1 MGMRFSISAVRPFS
15 SRFPFRN
22 SVLVAGFLLAAVFSV
37 IVLRS
42 FGGHSTATL
51 GVNDRCTNL
60 SGNPPP
66 GGVQL
71 YHPYQMPHDVT
82 LYNTC
87 TTEENC
93 PSCTV
98 SQCARCYVEEYV
110 CGGISAGSYFKNTTE
125 CNLCENGVCTEAAT
139 SSFASEGAGP
149 ELRPTIEIAE
159 RTGEVYC
166 NAPYGT
172 KCYDLVWTIANVGRT
187 EEYVSSFNI
196 STSPGLRFF
205 ETVTNCNRMGD
216 DNVECP
222 FPGGQGKHFPAGYSE
237 TWRFPIVADEPPA
250 TCPNSIATYY
260 AASALYAGFNG
271 VSYLQIPCTESA
283 SSSSSDGILHGCVDP
298 DGSDFYRKVRTE
310 IYFDGVPDPIKGR
323 TDSCNGD
330 RAIDYYCDSPIQNMM
345 FGPSQQQHLC
355 PYGCVNGAC
364 QWGPNVCQNGV
375 IPVQS
380 RPQFITAVGSKVYVL
395 NFVSRSIS
403 VINTATNT
411 VSATIPMGSRIDA
424 IAAVGSKVFVAN
436 SGNSTVSV
444 INAAI
449 DTVMTAIPM
458 SPYPT
463 GFVVVGTKL
472 YVLQGGEPVIS
483 VINTVTNTVQSTIQV
498 GDFTYDLAAVGT
510 YVYAANE
517 NLVISVINTATNTV
531 QTTIPMSARP
541 NTLIAAGSK
550 LYVTHWDTG
559 IVSVINTAT
568 NTVEATIPV
577 GTNPRSLAV
586 AGTKVYVANVSS
598 NNVSVIDTNTNTVLA
613 TIPVG
618 MRPYALAVSGTKVYA
633 VGGTAVTVID
643 TNTNTVLATIAAG
656 ANLEAI
662 AVSGTKVYVAG
673 NHVDGRVFVV
683 DTLTDTLSCSAATA
697 VSSSSASQCP
707 TPPPPPAGCALI
719 CTNGNPCPLCH
730 VQCPSSSSSSRSSS
744 ASAIPAGSSSSA
756 VASSAGPS
764 SVSSAAQTSQSSS
777 SSQAVSSVGALCG
790 NRVIETGE
798 QCDDGNVVPGDG
810 CGQICQ
816 REAGWVCSGVPS
828 VCTTVCGDGIRA
840 GVEQCDDANLNNGD
854 GCSRTCQTEQG
865 VSSTASSQPIAVISS
880 SAASGAP
887 TCGNGQREGSEQC
900 EADAECTAGTICRSC
915 RCIAPTQR
923 CGNGT
928 VEAPEQCDSGHP
940 CPDGGFCTA
949 TCSCVP
955 RSSTSAR
962 SSAPSPSCGNGTLND
977 SEECEINAP
986 CPIPGS
992 VCVNCVCRPPA
1003 ASCGNG
1009 LIEDQEECEFG
1020 YSCSDQGICQD
1031 CRCGP
1036 GAETTAL
1043 LQASS
1048 SVTAPAPAPLT
1059 LPQICGNAL
1068 LEGSEQCETNA
1079 ACPRPG
1085 DLCVD
1090 CQCHNPPQ
1098 ARCGNTQ
1105 LELSEEC
1112 DDGNTQDGDGCS
1124 GLCQRETINLIAS
1137 QAICG
1142 NGLIERDEEC
1152 DDGNTVSEDG
1162 CSAVCQREVL
1172 PPRLELTLLPEQPA
1186 SSSVAFQPVS
1196 SAPAVTVPVRT
1207 GPTPKRAVSSVP
1219 AFFPAAPVPSALAP
1233 SILATTIV
1241 QPPSWQPYASV
1252 VPYAPPTGPVGATGP
1267 ASVAAMAAGAAAG
1280 WAWMRRRK
1288 NRR

>member
-110 CGGISAGSYFKNTTE
+110 CGAISAGSYFKNTTE

-444 INAAI
+444 INAA
-449 DTVMTAIPM
+449 
-458 SPYPT
+458 
-463 GFVVVGTKL
+463 
-472 YVLQGGEPVIS
+472 
-483 VINTVTNTVQSTIQV
+483 
-498 GDFTYDLAAVGT
+498 
-510 YVYAANE
+510 
-517 NLVISVINTATNTV
+517 
-531 QTTIPMSARP
+531 
-541 NTLIAAGSK
+541 
-550 LYVTHWDTG
+550 
-559 IVSVINTAT
+559 T

-598 NNVSVIDTNTNTVLA
+598 NNVSVIDTNTNSVLA

-854 GCSRTCQTEQG
+854 GWSRTCQTEQG

-1196 SAPAVTVPVRT
+1196 SAPAVTVPGRT

-1280 WAWMRRRK
+1280 WAWVRRGK
-1288 NRR
+1288 NRREN

>member
-125 CNLCENGVCTEAAT
+125 CNLCENGVVPEAAT

-444 INAAI
+444 INAA
-449 DTVMTAIPM
+449 
-458 SPYPT
+458 
-463 GFVVVGTKL
+463 
-472 YVLQGGEPVIS
+472 
-483 VINTVTNTVQSTIQV
+483 
-498 GDFTYDLAAVGT
+498 
-510 YVYAANE
+510 
-517 NLVISVINTATNTV
+517 
-531 QTTIPMSARP
+531 
-541 NTLIAAGSK
+541 
-550 LYVTHWDTG
+550 
-559 IVSVINTAT
+559 T

-598 NNVSVIDTNTNTVLA
+598 NNVSVIDTNTNSVLA

-798 QCDDGNVVPGDG
+798 QCDDGNVVPGEG
-810 CGQICQ
+810 GGQICQ

-992 VCVNCVCRPPA
+992 VC
-1003 ASCGNG
+1003 GN
-1009 LIEDQEECEFG
+1009 
-1020 YSCSDQGICQD
+1020 
-1031 CRCGP
+1031 
-1036 GAETTAL
+1036 
-1043 LQASS
+1043 
-1048 SVTAPAPAPLT
+1048 
-1059 LPQICGNAL
+1059 
-1068 LEGSEQCETNA
+1068 
-1079 ACPRPG
+1079 
-1085 DLCVD
+1085 
-1090 CQCHNPPQ
+1090 
-1098 ARCGNTQ
+1098 
-1105 LELSEEC
+1105 
-1112 DDGNTQDGDGCS
+1112 
-1124 GLCQRETINLIAS
+1124 
-1137 QAICG
+1137 
-1142 NGLIERDEEC
+1142 
-1152 DDGNTVSEDG
+1152 
-1162 CSAVCQREVL
+1162 
-1172 PPRLELTLLPEQPA
+1172 
-1186 SSSVAFQPVS
+1186 
-1196 SAPAVTVPVRT
+1196 
-1207 GPTPKRAVSSVP
+1207 
-1219 AFFPAAPVPSALAP
+1219 
-1233 SILATTIV
+1233 
-1241 QPPSWQPYASV
+1241 
-1252 VPYAPPTGPVGATGP
+1252 
-1267 ASVAAMAAGAAAG
+1267 
-1280 WAWMRRRK
+1280 
-1288 NRR
+1288 